1 MGDGDVADEVSG
13 GAGMS
18 EKRYVVPE
26 GMLKAVKEAQG
37 ISAYPTQ
44 AVLEAAIRWQSE
56 NPVVP
61 TVKQAQEVW
70 DDCSRGACFRSD
82 CLTEWQRRMYL
93 APEAPRFMQCDA
105 CRAKPGLPPLCA
117 GCLHNRDLIKAYGQR
132 YKSEFKPVKDCG
144 YCIVGC
150 SVNGRCPI
158 HGDRP

>member
-1 MGDGDVADEVSG
+1 
-13 GAGMS
+13 MS
-18 EKRYVVPE
+18 KKRYVVPE
-26 GMLKAVKEAQG
+26 GMLKEFYVGYNEPEPAECVTSEWSPALAG
-37 ISAYPTQ
+37 
-44 AVLEAAIRWQSE
+44 LEAAIRWQSE

-61 TVKQAQEVW
+61 SDEWVLEAMCKARSTSSTLDSAKQMFV
-70 DDCSRGACFRSD
+70 
-82 CLTEWQRRMYL
+82 EWQRRMYL
-93 APEAPRFMQCDA
+93 APEAPRFMECDA

-132 YKSEFKPVKDCG
+132 YTSEFKPVKDCG